1 MGSGCLSV
9 CRCAAATGF
18 QALGAAERSQLTRLL
33 PLLCEV
39 GQALLD
45 NLLNRFTQEVQSTE
59 ARM

>member
-1 MGSGCLSV
+1 MS